1 MNSNGHITV
10 AVDAAGGDYAPH
22 EVVKGAAAAVE
33 EYGTHVVLVGRKA
46 LLEKLVKR
54 QAVEPGLTI
63 VEAAQVIDCNEP
75 PVQAVRN
82 KPDSSIVVGT
92 RLVQDGAASAFVSAG
107 NTGAVVGAAFL
118 NLARI
123 EGVQRPALC
132 GVFPVDAAS
141 TALLIDVGANVDC
154 RPEFLVQFAQL
165 GNFFANSVL
174 GIGSPRVGLLNVSGE
189 RIETNAMARDAYRL
203 LENSSLNFIGDIGGN
218 EILMGKADVIVTDG
232 FTGNVVL
239 KTIEGLGG
247 IVQNLMSAEQAF
259 KISNDLRGTALVHYA
274 QLASMVERMDYKE
287 HGGAFLLGIDGNII
301 VAHGR
306 SQAKAIKN
314 AIHLAYR
321 AAQTGLVKTI
331 KEGMA

>member
-1 MNSNGHITV
+1 MNSDGHVTV
-10 AVDAAGGDYAPH
+10 AVDAAGGDFAPH

-33 EYGTHVVLVGRKA
+33 EYGTRVVLVGRKA
-46 LLEKLVKR
+46 LLEKLVRR

-63 VEAAQVIDCNEP
+63 VDAPQVIDCNEP
-75 PVQAVRN
+75 PVQAVRG